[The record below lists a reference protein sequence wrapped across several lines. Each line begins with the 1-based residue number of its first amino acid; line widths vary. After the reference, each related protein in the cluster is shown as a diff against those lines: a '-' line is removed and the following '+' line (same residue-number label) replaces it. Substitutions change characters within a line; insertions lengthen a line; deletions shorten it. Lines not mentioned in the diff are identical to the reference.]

1 MPSQNE
7 TDNYVIWDRNKCA
20 SSGHVESYFL
30 KCNDPQ
36 QNMALWL
43 KFTIYSPKGA
53 PEKTVGEVW
62 GIFFDA
68 KNPKNNVGIKETYPI
83 ETCVLGKNE
92 VHVEMGKSFLKNG
105 ETKGEITGKDGA
117 VIRWSIK
124 FTTDKP
130 PLHHFPIAK
139 MYTAKIPKSKAKS
152 PHPDS
157 RFSGGFNVSG
167 QSYIF
172 KNIPGMQ
179 GHNWG
184 SEHANTYAWA
194 HCNAFENED
203 GAYFEGF
210 SSKVKI
216 GPIMTP
222 FISSAFL
229 FYKDELIKFNDFK
242 SLFSKRIS
250 VEYNAWT
257 FSIEN
262 AKFRITG
269 NISAPK
275 ELFCGLHYY
284 DPTGALSFCLN
295 SKVSNAEIKLY
306 EKSSAALLRE
316 FISKNTTAL
325 EVLTKDTAHG
335 VRMVA

>member
-1 MPSQNE
+1 MATQSE
-7 TDNYVIWDRNKCA
+7 ADNFVIWDKIKCA
-20 SSGHVESYFL
+20 TSGHVESYFL

-36 QNMALWL
+36 QNAALWL
-43 KFTIYSPKGA
+43 KFTIYAPKGA

-62 GIFFDA
+62 GIFFDV
-68 KNPKNNVGIKETYPI
+68 KNPNNNVGIKETYPI
-83 ETCVLGKNE
+83 ETCVLGKDS
-92 VHVEMGKSFLKNG
+92 VHVEIGKSYFKHG
-105 ETKGEITGKDGA
+105 ETKGEITNKDGA

-167 QSYIF
+167 RSFIF

-203 GAYFEGF
+203 GVYFEGF
-210 SSKVKI
+210 SSKVKL

-229 FYKDELIKFNDFK
+229 FYKGELIKFNDLK

-262 AKFRITG
+262 KKHKLTG

-284 DPTGALSFCLN
+284 DPTGALSYCLN
-295 SKVSNAEIKLY
+295 SKVSDAEIKLY
-306 EKSSAALLRE
+306 EKSSGKLLRE
-316 FISKNTTAL
+316 FVSRNTTAL
-325 EVLTKDTAHG
+325 EILTKDAAHG
-335 VRMVA
+335 IRMVV